1 MGDCGGYPGLPIGTI
16 LATKLE
22 VSWPFGSVEEAKNGF
37 LDLGLWIGTIIAIFD
52 LQLPWLL
59 PTKF

>member
-22 VSWPFGSVEEAKNGF
+22 ISWPFGSVEEAKNGF
-37 LDLGLWIGTIIAIFD
+37 FLILDFGLE
-52 LQLPWLL
+52 QL
-59 PTKF
+59 